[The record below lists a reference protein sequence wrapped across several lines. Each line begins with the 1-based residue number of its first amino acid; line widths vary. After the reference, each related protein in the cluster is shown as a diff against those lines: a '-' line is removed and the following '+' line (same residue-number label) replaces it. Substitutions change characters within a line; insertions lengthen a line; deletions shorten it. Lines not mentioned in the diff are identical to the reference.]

1 MTFQG
6 IIILDVIGLL
16 LLLWV
21 LNLVRRERLYVGYG
35 VIFVL
40 AILGII
46 VLLSVPKLLIY
57 VTHLVGAIF
66 PTSAL
71 TLLALC
77 FIVFLLVYVLTQVT
91 LTSNRL
97 AILVQELAIRRACD
111 TMETDSRQT
120 AENTTEANK

>member
-6 IIILDVIGLL
+6 TIILDLIGLL

-97 AILVQELAIRRACD
+97 ANLVQELAIRGARE

-120 AENTTEANK
+120 GENTTEAK

>member
-6 IIILDVIGLL
+6 TIILDLIGLL

-97 AILVQELAIRRACD
+97 ANLVQELAIRGARE
-111 TMETDSRQT
+111 TMETDTRQT
-120 AENTTEANK
+120 SENTTEAK